1 MSAVRI
7 EIGNGVGTVVMDR
20 PDRHNAFDEHV
31 IAELTAGFAR
41 LGADDSV
48 RAVVLRGAGKSFS
61 AGADLDWMRRMAAY
75 DEAANLADA
84 KALAALMRTIDTL
97 PKPTVALVHGAA
109 YGGGVGLVACC
120 DIAIATEAAS
130 FSLSEVKLGLIPAVI
145 SPYVVRAIGA
155 RAARRYFLT
164 AERFDAV
171 EARRLGLVH
180 ELVESDGLEEAA
192 RQVLAALRGN
202 GPAAVRRRRNWSPR
216 WPVGPRPRSRT
227 TAPAGSPRPAPATKA
242 RRASPPSWRSAS
254 RPGSVDQLAVAGAFQ
269 ARTTLT
275 RNSSIEASVS
285 SEPMMTTACCS
296 RVTAK

>member
-1 MSAVRI
+1 MSAVRV
-7 EIGNGVGTVVMDR
+7 EIGNGIGTVVMDR

-41 LGADDSV
+41 LGADDAV

-84 KALAALMRTIDTL
+84 QGLAALMRTIDTL

-120 DIAIATEAAS
+120 DIAIATEAAA

-145 SPYVVRAIGA
+145 SPYVVRAIGV

-180 ELVESDGLEEAA
+180 ELAASDGLEEAA

-202 GPAAVRRRRNWSPR
+202 GPTAVRAAKDL
-216 WPVGPRPRSRT
+216 V
-227 TAPAGSPRPAPATKA
+227 A
-242 RRASPPSWRSAS
+242 
-254 RPGSVDQLAVAGAFQ
+254 AVAGRAPAEVEDDCARRIAGIRAGGEGKEGVAAFLEK
-269 ARTTLT
+269 RKPSWLG
-275 RNSSIEASVS
+275 
-285 SEPMMTTACCS
+285 
-296 RVTAK
+296 

>member
-7 EIGNGVGTVVMDR
+7 EIEIENGIGTVVMDR

-31 IAELTAGFAR
+31 IADLTAGFAK
-41 LGADDSV
+41 LGADDAV

-84 KALAALMRTIDTL
+84 RALAALMRTIDTL

-120 DIAIATEAAS
+120 DIAIATEAAA

-180 ELVESDGLEEAA
+180 ELAASDGLEEAA

-202 GPAAVRRRRNWSPR
+202 GPAAVRAAKDLVAAVASKTPAEVEEDCTRRIAAIR
-216 WPVGPRPRSRT
+216 
-227 TAPAGSPRPAPATKA
+227 AGDEGKEGVAAFLEKRK
-242 RRASPPSWRSAS
+242 PSWL
-254 RPGSVDQLAVAGAFQ
+254 G
-269 ARTTLT
+269 
-275 RNSSIEASVS
+275 
-285 SEPMMTTACCS
+285 
-296 RVTAK
+296 

>member
-7 EIGNGVGTVVMDR
+7 EIENGVGTVVMDR

-31 IAELTAGFAR
+31 IADLTAAFAR
-41 LGADDSV
+41 FGADDSV

-84 KALAALMRTIDTL
+84 RALAALMRTIDML

-180 ELVESDGLEEAA
+180 ELVAGDGLEEAA
-192 RQVLAALRGN
+192 RQVMAALRGN
-202 GPAAVRRRRNWSPR
+202 GPAAVR
-216 WPVGPRPRSRT
+216 
-227 TAPAGSPRPAPATKA
+227 AAKDLIA
-242 RRASPPSWRSAS
+242 
-254 RPGSVDQLAVAGAFQ
+254 AVAGRPPAEVEEDCARRIAAIRAGEEGREGVAAFLEK
-269 ARTTLT
+269 RKPSWLG
-275 RNSSIEASVS
+275 
-285 SEPMMTTACCS
+285 
-296 RVTAK
+296 

>member
-7 EIGNGVGTVVMDR
+7 EIGDGVGTVVMDR

-31 IAELTAGFAR
+31 IAELTAAFAK
-41 LGADDSV
+41 LGADDAV
-48 RAVVLRGAGKSFS
+48 RAVVLRGVGKSFS

-84 KALAALMRTIDTL
+84 RALAALMRTIDTL
-97 PKPTVALVHGAA
+97 PKPTLALVHGPA

-120 DIAIATEAAS
+120 DIAIATEAAA
-130 FSLSEVKLGLIPAVI
+130 FSLSEARLGLIPAVI

-180 ELVESDGLEEAA
+180 ELVAGDGLEEAA

-202 GPAAVRRRRNWSPR
+202 GPAAVRAAKEL
-216 WPVGPRPRSRT
+216 VAVVAGK
-227 TAPAGSPRPAPATKA
+227 APAEVEDDCA
-242 RRASPPSWRSAS
+242 RRIAAIRAGDEGREGVAAFLEKRKPSWL
-254 RPGSVDQLAVAGAFQ
+254 G
-269 ARTTLT
+269 
-275 RNSSIEASVS
+275 
-285 SEPMMTTACCS
+285 
-296 RVTAK
+296 

>member
-7 EIGNGVGTVVMDR
+7 EIGDGIGTVVMDR

-31 IAELTAGFAR
+31 IAELTAAFAK
-41 LGADDSV
+41 LGADDAV
-48 RAVVLRGAGKSFS
+48 RAVVLRGVGKSFS

-84 KALAALMRTIDTL
+84 RALAALMRTIDTL

-120 DIAIATEAAS
+120 DIAVATEAAA
-130 FSLSEVKLGLIPAVI
+130 FSLSEVRLGLIPAVI

-171 EARRLGLVH
+171 EARRIGLVH
-180 ELVESDGLEEAA
+180 ELAASDGLEEAA
-192 RQVLAALRGN
+192 RQILAALRGN
-202 GPAAVRRRRNWSPR
+202 GPAAVRAAKDL
-216 WPVGPRPRSRT
+216 VG
-227 TAPAGSPRPAPATKA
+227 
-242 RRASPPSWRSAS
+242 
-254 RPGSVDQLAVAGAFQ
+254 AVAGKAPAEVEEDCARRIAAIRAGDEGGEGVAAFLEK
-269 ARTTLT
+269 RKPSWLG
-275 RNSSIEASVS
+275 
-285 SEPMMTTACCS
+285 
-296 RVTAK
+296 

>member
-7 EIGNGVGTVVMDR
+7 EIETGIGTVVMDR

-31 IAELTAGFAR
+31 IADLTAAFAK
-41 LGADDSV
+41 LGADDAV

-84 KALAALMRTIDTL
+84 RALAALMRTIDML

-120 DIAIATEAAS
+120 DIAVATEAAS

-180 ELVESDGLEEAA
+180 ELAASDGLEEAA

-202 GPAAVRRRRNWSPR
+202 GPAAVRAAKDL
-216 WPVGPRPRSRT
+216 V
-227 TAPAGSPRPAPATKA
+227 A
-242 RRASPPSWRSAS
+242 
-254 RPGSVDQLAVAGAFQ
+254 AVAGKAPAEVEDDCARRIAGIRAGDEGREGVAAFLEK
-269 ARTTLT
+269 RKPSWLG
-275 RNSSIEASVS
+275 
-285 SEPMMTTACCS
+285 
-296 RVTAK
+296 

>member
-1 MSAVRI
+1 MSAIRI
-7 EIGNGVGTVVMDR
+7 EIEDGVGTVVMDR

-31 IAELTAGFAR
+31 IAELTAAFAT
-41 LGADDSV
+41 LGGDDAV

-84 KALAALMRTIDTL
+84 RALAALMRTIDTL

-120 DIAIATEAAS
+120 DIAIATEAAG

-180 ELVESDGLEEAA
+180 ELAAADGLEEAA
-192 RQVLAALRGN
+192 RRILAALRGN
-202 GPAAVRRRRNWSPR
+202 GPAAVRAAKDL
-216 WPVGPRPRSRT
+216 V
-227 TAPAGSPRPAPATKA
+227 A
-242 RRASPPSWRSAS
+242 
-254 RPGSVDQLAVAGAFQ
+254 AVAGKAPAEVEDDCARRIAAIRASEEGQEGVAAFLEK
-269 ARTTLT
+269 RKP
-275 RNSSIEASVS
+275 SWIG
-285 SEPMMTTACCS
+285 
-296 RVTAK
+296 

>member
-120 DIAIATEAAS
+120 DIAIATEAAA

-180 ELVESDGLEEAA
+180 ELVSGDGLEEAA

-202 GPAAVRRRRNWSPR
+202 GPAAVRAAKDL
-216 WPVGPRPRSRT
+216 V
-227 TAPAGSPRPAPATKA
+227 A
-242 RRASPPSWRSAS
+242 
-254 RPGSVDQLAVAGAFQ
+254 AVAGKAPAEVEDDCARRIAAIRAGDEGKEGVAAFLEKRKPSWL
-269 ARTTLT
+269 A
-275 RNSSIEASVS
+275 
-285 SEPMMTTACCS
+285 
-296 RVTAK
+296 

>member
-7 EIGNGVGTVVMDR
+7 EIETGIGTVVMDR

-31 IAELTAGFAR
+31 IADLTAAFAR
-41 LGADDSV
+41 LGADDAV

-84 KALAALMRTIDTL
+84 RALAALMRTIDTL

-120 DIAIATEAAS
+120 DIAIASEAAS

-180 ELVESDGLEEAA
+180 ELAASDGLEEAA

-202 GPAAVRRRRNWSPR
+202 GPAAVRAAKDL
-216 WPVGPRPRSRT
+216 V
-227 TAPAGSPRPAPATKA
+227 A
-242 RRASPPSWRSAS
+242 
-254 RPGSVDQLAVAGAFQ
+254 AVAGKTPAEVEDDCARRIAGIRAGDEGREGVAAFLEK
-269 ARTTLT
+269 RKPSWLG
-275 RNSSIEASVS
+275 
-285 SEPMMTTACCS
+285 
-296 RVTAK
+296 

>member
-7 EIGNGVGTVVMDR
+7 EIENGVGTVVMDR

-31 IAELTAGFAR
+31 IAELTAGFAK

-48 RAVVLRGAGKSFS
+48 RAVVLRGTGKSFS

-75 DEAANLADA
+75 DESANLADA
-84 KALAALMRTIDTL
+84 RALAALMRTIDTL

-120 DIAIATEAAS
+120 DIAIATEAAA

-180 ELVESDGLEEAA
+180 ELVAGDGLEEAA

-202 GPAAVRRRRNWSPR
+202 GPAAVRAAKDL
-216 WPVGPRPRSRT
+216 V
-227 TAPAGSPRPAPATKA
+227 A
-242 RRASPPSWRSAS
+242 
-254 RPGSVDQLAVAGAFQ
+254 AVAGRAPAEVEDDCARRIAVIRAGDEGKEGVAAFLEK
-269 ARTTLT
+269 RKPSWLG
-275 RNSSIEASVS
+275 
-285 SEPMMTTACCS
+285 
-296 RVTAK
+296 

>member
-1 MSAVRI
+1 MSAVRVEI
-7 EIGNGVGTVVMDR
+7 ENGVGTVVIDR

-31 IAELTAGFAR
+31 IADLTAAFAGF
-41 LGADDSV
+41 GADDAV

-84 KALAALMRTIDTL
+84 RALAALMRTIDTL
-97 PKPTVALVHGAA
+97 PKPTVALVQGAA

-180 ELVESDGLEEAA
+180 ELVAGDGLEEAA
-192 RQVLAALRGN
+192 RQILSALRGN
-202 GPAAVRRRRNWSPR
+202 GPVAVRAAKDL
-216 WPVGPRPRSRT
+216 V
-227 TAPAGSPRPAPATKA
+227 A
-242 RRASPPSWRSAS
+242 
-254 RPGSVDQLAVAGAFQ
+254 AVAGRPPAEGEDDCARRIAAIRAGEEGREGVAAFLEK
-269 ARTTLT
+269 RKPSWL
-275 RNSSIEASVS
+275 
-285 SEPMMTTACCS
+285 M
-296 RVTAK
+296 

>member
-7 EIGNGVGTVVMDR
+7 EIENGIGTVLMDR

-31 IAELTAGFAR
+31 IADLTAAFAK
-41 LGADDSV
+41 LGADDAV
-48 RAVVLRGAGKSFS
+48 RAVVLRGTGKSFS
-61 AGADLDWMRRMAAY
+61 AGADLDWMRRMAVY

-84 KALAALMRTIDTL
+84 RALAALMRTIDTL

-120 DIAIATEAAS
+120 DIAIATEAAA

-180 ELVESDGLEEAA
+180 ELAASDGLEEAA

-202 GPAAVRRRRNWSPR
+202 GPAAVRAAKDL
-216 WPVGPRPRSRT
+216 VG
-227 TAPAGSPRPAPATKA
+227 
-242 RRASPPSWRSAS
+242 
-254 RPGSVDQLAVAGAFQ
+254 AVAGKAPAEVEDDCARRIAAIRAGDEGKEGVAAFLEK
-269 ARTTLT
+269 RKPSWL
-275 RNSSIEASVS
+275 E
-285 SEPMMTTACCS
+285 
-296 RVTAK
+296 

>member
-1 MSAVRI
+1 MSAVRV
-7 EIGNGVGTVVMDR
+7 EIGDGIGTVVMDR

-31 IAELTAGFAR
+31 IADLTAAFAM
-41 LGADDSV
+41 LGADDAV

-75 DEAANLADA
+75 DEAANLDDA
-84 KALAALMRTIDTL
+84 RALAALMRTIDTL

-120 DIAIATEAAS
+120 DIALATEAAS

-180 ELVESDGLEEAA
+180 ELAASDGLEEAA
-192 RQVLAALRGN
+192 RQILAALRGN
-202 GPAAVRRRRNWSPR
+202 GPAAI
-216 WPVGPRPRSRT
+216 
-227 TAPAGSPRPAPATKA
+227 
-242 RRASPPSWRSAS
+242 RAAKDL
-254 RPGSVDQLAVAGAFQ
+254 VAAVAGRAPAEVEDDCARRIAGIRAGDEGREGVAAFLEK
-269 ARTTLT
+269 RKPSWLG
-275 RNSSIEASVS
+275 
-285 SEPMMTTACCS
+285 
-296 RVTAK
+296 

>member
-7 EIGNGVGTVVMDR
+7 EIGDGIGTVVMDR

-31 IAELTAGFAR
+31 IAELTAAFAK
-41 LGADDSV
+41 LGADDAV
-48 RAVVLRGAGKSFS
+48 RAVVLRGVGKSFS

-84 KALAALMRTIDTL
+84 RALAALMRTIDTL

-120 DIAIATEAAS
+120 DIAVATEAAA
-130 FSLSEVKLGLIPAVI
+130 FSLSEVRLGLIPAVI

-171 EARRLGLVH
+171 EARRIGLVH
-180 ELVESDGLEEAA
+180 ELAASDGLEEAA
-192 RQVLAALRGN
+192 RQILAALRGN
-202 GPAAVRRRRNWSPR
+202 GPAAVRAAKDL
-216 WPVGPRPRSRT
+216 VG
-227 TAPAGSPRPAPATKA
+227 
-242 RRASPPSWRSAS
+242 
-254 RPGSVDQLAVAGAFQ
+254 AVAGKAPAEVEEDCARRIAAIRAGDEGREGVAAFLEK
-269 ARTTLT
+269 RKPSWLG
-275 RNSSIEASVS
+275 
-285 SEPMMTTACCS
+285 
-296 RVTAK
+296 

>member
-7 EIGNGVGTVVMDR
+7 EIENGVGTVVMDR

-84 KALAALMRTIDTL
+84 RALAALMRTIDTL

-120 DIAIATEAAS
+120 DIAIATEAAA

-180 ELVESDGLEEAA
+180 ELVAGDGLEEAA
-192 RQVLAALRGN
+192 RLVLAALRGN
-202 GPAAVRRRRNWSPR
+202 GPAAVRAAKDL
-216 WPVGPRPRSRT
+216 V
-227 TAPAGSPRPAPATKA
+227 A
-242 RRASPPSWRSAS
+242 
-254 RPGSVDQLAVAGAFQ
+254 AVAGKAPAEVEDDCARRIAAIRAGDEGKEGVAAFLEK
-269 ARTTLT
+269 RKPSWL
-275 RNSSIEASVS
+275 V
-285 SEPMMTTACCS
+285 
-296 RVTAK
+296 

>member
-7 EIGNGVGTVVMDR
+7 EIENDIGTVVMDR

-31 IAELTAGFAR
+31 IAELTAGFAG
-41 LGADDSV
+41 LGADDAV

-84 KALAALMRTIDTL
+84 RALAALMRTIDTL

-120 DIAIATEAAS
+120 DIAIATEAAA

-180 ELVESDGLEEAA
+180 ELAASDGLEEAA
-192 RQVLAALRGN
+192 RQILAALRGN
-202 GPAAVRRRRNWSPR
+202 GPAAVRAAKDL
-216 WPVGPRPRSRT
+216 VG
-227 TAPAGSPRPAPATKA
+227 
-242 RRASPPSWRSAS
+242 
-254 RPGSVDQLAVAGAFQ
+254 AVAGKAPAEVEEDCARRIATMRAGDEGREGVAAFLEK
-269 ARTTLT
+269 RKPSWL
-275 RNSSIEASVS
+275 E
-285 SEPMMTTACCS
+285 
-296 RVTAK
+296 

>member
-7 EIGNGVGTVVMDR
+7 EIENGVGTVVMDR

-31 IAELTAGFAR
+31 IAELTAGFAK

-48 RAVVLRGAGKSFS
+48 RAVVLRGTGKSFS

-75 DEAANLADA
+75 DETANLADA
-84 KALAALMRTIDTL
+84 RALAALMRTIDTL

-120 DIAIATEAAS
+120 DIAIATEAAA

-180 ELVESDGLEEAA
+180 ELVAGDGLEEAA

-202 GPAAVRRRRNWSPR
+202 GPAAVRAAKDL
-216 WPVGPRPRSRT
+216 V
-227 TAPAGSPRPAPATKA
+227 A
-242 RRASPPSWRSAS
+242 
-254 RPGSVDQLAVAGAFQ
+254 AVAGRAPAEVEDDCARRIAVIRAGDEGKEGVAAFLEK
-269 ARTTLT
+269 RKPSWLG
-275 RNSSIEASVS
+275 
-285 SEPMMTTACCS
+285 
-296 RVTAK
+296 

>member
-1 MSAVRI
+1 MSAVRV
-7 EIGNGVGTVVMDR
+7 EIGNGIGTVVMDR

-31 IAELTAGFAR
+31 IADLTAAFAG
-41 LGADDSV
+41 LGADDAV

-84 KALAALMRTIDTL
+84 RALATLMRTIDTL

-145 SPYVVRAIGA
+145 SPYVMRAIGV
-155 RAARRYFLT
+155 RAARRYVLT

-180 ELVESDGLEEAA
+180 ELTASDGLEEAA
-192 RQVLAALRGN
+192 RQILAALRGN
-202 GPAAVRRRRNWSPR
+202 GPAAVRAAKDLVATVAGR
-216 WPVGPRPRSRT
+216 
-227 TAPAGSPRPAPATKA
+227 APAEVEDDCA
-242 RRASPPSWRSAS
+242 RRIAGIRAGDEGREGVAAFLEKRKPSWL
-254 RPGSVDQLAVAGAFQ
+254 G
-269 ARTTLT
+269 
-275 RNSSIEASVS
+275 
-285 SEPMMTTACCS
+285 
-296 RVTAK
+296 